1 MSRRRQPRS
10 SDTQL
15 FIDVVD
21 DKVVQVVSE
30 RPVQYDPHQ
39 PVIQR
44 LITTPL
50 APTLYDGTFRHDE
63 DGSESELSFSSDS
76 ASSVESGSGESP
88 ASVDELTLEQT
99 GARPMFSV
107 ARMAEEER
115 KQSISVVSKVRKHA
129 VGAIV
134 DPDSTVLMQ
143 LGRKDSFGHQQALE
157 YIRNI
162 NEMLE
167 RDESVVILRY
177 PNVQEEQ
184 SSRVAREDHVVMTR
198 RMMELTEDVLGRVQ
212 GNSRE
217 SILMRLQQ
225 TLEEILNQDDETIV
239 VHSYSRADTARD
251 LPESEA
257 LVGFFQKDDDAALF
271 VHVPDTLNRLSS
283 SWSGSETDQQQ
294 MSLDQL
300 KNFLQESLVFQ
311 EETMGVTMSTEPDI
325 TVSKSGNRIVAV
337 MSFPNTSS
345 AVLTAPS
352 SSIPLESERSEI
364 IQAVKDR
371 FREVIEQPSGK
382 LLMQLHLDESRGNK
396 VEQMKYGLDQILRS
410 SELPHDPSQFS
421 VQTIEDK
428 VIGKLSYSGGSIVI
442 QTSSKNWARPRCHKP
457 EDLVQSIRGVI
468 EQFMINNELNDRDL
482 KTIAALLVQVFY
494 VEDVELPEDFVGL
507 SVHEKI
513 EVLVQQLMNPTVD
526 EDHLSILGQIQVT
539 LQDICQ
545 TQTADHDNA
554 SWDILKSYFEG
565 LICEGDN
572 EYYGDTIL
580 PVLRRGLLMIL
591 SQYENSLS
599 SALEEL
605 VQLLKQ
611 VPNEKVELYNVPSI
625 ATCPG
630 TTTLSEPNQNAPELD
645 HPSLEVVQKIHNLL
659 TTDQPSTISYLS
671 TFHALF
677 FAFLTIVSG
686 WTVRVKS
693 FLSKDPPSP
702 SAPPLDSQPSVSK
715 KPSVSFHLVQEPE
728 EPSTP
733 PDFPAQL
740 EREQRHLNETI
751 DSLRAYLERTLEAP
765 KSWQHSGQGSLVEE
779 PEPRKLPASGPDRMV
794 QLFTQLLEQSEQLRG
809 EENPSTN
816 ANTIHLRMESAS
828 AVLERKEADQV
839 VMLSGCIRDRGQNV
853 GLFFE
858 ARLMDLLGVANQ
870 ESELECVMGVRRLSD
885 DDGQEEAAAGVVNE
899 VLEGCLSGVVRG
911 TDELER
917 KTKLEQ
923 EWRRYFEQIQNHI
936 EVSIDPLRDAL
947 EQILEKLGASK
958 TGFEDDYLVELAE
971 TVQSEPCKAIAEE
984 VIYASKSVQFEEST
998 KSASSV
1004 PSVRSTSDR
1013 LMTIEGDL
1021 RELKQLMQLLLASR
1035 QYELMTPE
1043 ASMDSAAAEQI
1054 ILSCFP
1060 SQESESDLETLYAS
1074 ALECTDEQLA
1084 ELQREELAKLSR
1096 RFETEL
1102 GEVLETTRSIGTMV
1116 EQMSKTRLV
1125 RTVDVAVQLDGM
1137 SLEELAAEEPL
1148 EETTVEGEVEQQ
1160 RIPDVEEI
1168 LEVVLED
1175 ILPELHPKDVEEAVE
1190 PIEAEVVQERE
1201 EPIEATVTLE
1211 AVQEEEPVEPATEGV
1226 EALEIS
1232 EALDIIQEEAAELPT
1247 ETSNEEDATSEIV
1260 LEPEELPEVV
1270 EVTQEPI
1277 APTLL
1282 EPAEPIPVEEIAPQE
1297 ESGIATPEE
1306 VEEELPKVE
1315 EPVESNQKVLEMIGF
1330 VEGSEV
1336 TEDQALEEP
1345 LQPDQVTDVEA
1356 QPIVEKS
1363 PPPLEEVVA
1372 AEQAFVESV
1381 KQPSETEE
1389 VTVLREIIAVEMTQE
1404 DRRPSEVSIVVI
1416 EPDYSQEEEI
1426 AMEEVADPI
1435 TTVMQSLEEPRPNLA
1450 TEDLLQRDDSHT
1462 STDKSVDISEQ
1473 LEVAETLEAS
1483 QEAPSDVPDDK
1494 QEQAS
1499 EQPAQNLQEPVAEE
1513 PKSLDKPLEPT
1524 EERISR
1530 TSFVKPSPMQE
1541 GDHATSTP
1549 RTLCELAFSYQC
1561 QWAAYH
1567 KGASQRFACPAG
1579 IISCHR
1585 VGPDQLMLHWDV
1597 AARYLDQIDDFKI
1610 YVDGQE
1616 HRGYFSSKRRRTLIS
1631 EINTAGEHLISIY
1644 PTPKKEV
1651 SGGNLQWAPGFFVY
1665 HQ

>member
-21 DKVVQVVSE
+21 DKVVKVVSE

-157 YIRNI
+157 YIRDI

-177 PNVQEEQ
+177 PNVQDEQ
-184 SSRVAREDHVVMTR
+184 SSRVAREDHVVTTR

-352 SSIPLESERSEI
+352 DSIPLESDRSEI
-364 IQAVKDR
+364 IQSVKDR

-382 LLMQLHLDESRGNK
+382 LLVQLHLDESRGNK

-421 VQTIEDK
+421 VRTSEDK

-494 VEDVELPEDFVGL
+494 VEDVELPEGFLGL

-513 EVLVQQLMNPTVD
+513 EALVQQLMNPTVD

-545 TQTADHDNA
+545 TQTADRDDA
-554 SWDILKSYFEG
+554 SWDLLKSYFEG

-630 TTTLSEPNQNAPELD
+630 TTTLAEPNQNAPELD

-693 FLSKDPPSP
+693 FLSKDPPTP

-728 EPSTP
+728 EPATP
-733 PDFPAQL
+733 PDFPQQL

-779 PEPRKLPASGPDRMV
+779 PEPKKLPASGPDRMV
-794 QLFTQLLEQSEQLRG
+794 QLFTQLLEQSEQLRR

-828 AVLERKEADQV
+828 AVLERKEDDQV
-839 VMLSGCIRDRGQNV
+839 VMLSGSIRDRDQNV

-858 ARLMDLLGVANQ
+858 ARLVDLLGVA
-870 ESELECVMGVRRLSD
+870 EGGVR
-885 DDGQEEAAAGVVNE
+885 AG
-899 VLEGCLSGVVRG
+899 
-911 TDELER
+911 
-917 KTKLEQ
+917 
-923 EWRRYFEQIQNHI
+923 NHI

-971 TVQSEPCKAIAEE
+971 TVQSEPCKAIVEE

-1035 QYELMTPE
+1035 QYELLTPE

-1060 SQESESDLETLYAS
+1060 SQESESESDLETLYAS

-1137 SLEELAAEEPL
+1137 SLEELGAEEAL
-1148 EETTVEGEVEQQ
+1148 EETT
-1160 RIPDVEEI
+1160 
-1168 LEVVLED
+1168 
-1175 ILPELHPKDVEEAVE
+1175 
-1190 PIEAEVVQERE
+1190 
-1201 EPIEATVTLE
+1201 
-1211 AVQEEEPVEPATEGV
+1211 
-1226 EALEIS
+1226 
-1232 EALDIIQEEAAELPT
+1232 
-1247 ETSNEEDATSEIV
+1247 
-1260 LEPEELPEVV
+1260 
-1270 EVTQEPI
+1270 
-1277 APTLL
+1277 
-1282 EPAEPIPVEEIAPQE
+1282 
-1297 ESGIATPEE
+1297 
-1306 VEEELPKVE
+1306 
-1315 EPVESNQKVLEMIGF
+1315 
-1330 VEGSEV
+1330 
-1336 TEDQALEEP
+1336 
-1345 LQPDQVTDVEA
+1345 
-1356 QPIVEKS
+1356 
-1363 PPPLEEVVA
+1363 
-1372 AEQAFVESV
+1372 
-1381 KQPSETEE
+1381 
-1389 VTVLREIIAVEMTQE
+1389 
-1404 DRRPSEVSIVVI
+1404 
-1416 EPDYSQEEEI
+1416 
-1426 AMEEVADPI
+1426 
-1435 TTVMQSLEEPRPNLA
+1435 
-1450 TEDLLQRDDSHT
+1450 
-1462 STDKSVDISEQ
+1462 
-1473 LEVAETLEAS
+1473 
-1483 QEAPSDVPDDK
+1483 
-1494 QEQAS
+1494 
-1499 EQPAQNLQEPVAEE
+1499 
-1513 PKSLDKPLEPT
+1513 
-1524 EERISR
+1524 
-1530 TSFVKPSPMQE
+1530 
-1541 GDHATSTP
+1541 
-1549 RTLCELAFSYQC
+1549 
-1561 QWAAYH
+1561 
-1567 KGASQRFACPAG
+1567 
-1579 IISCHR
+1579 
-1585 VGPDQLMLHWDV
+1585 
-1597 AARYLDQIDDFKI
+1597 
-1610 YVDGQE
+1610 
-1616 HRGYFSSKRRRTLIS
+1616 KR
-1631 EINTAGEHLISIY
+1631 
-1644 PTPKKEV
+1644 
-1651 SGGNLQWAPGFFVY
+1651 
-1665 HQ
+1665 